1 MTRPSSQRGEA
12 IYRVEITDR
21 VNGRRLLSWANLTG
35 PRLKCGFPM
44 WQRAI
49 TRSPLGLM
57 SGKDA
62 RAIVA
67 AMRRKPWRM
76 EARVV
81 KDEAAAGQLQ
91 LRNPTGEAA

>member
-1 MTRPSSQRGEA
+1 
-12 IYRVEITDR
+12 
-21 VNGRRLLSWANLTG
+21 
-35 PRLKCGFPM
+35 
-44 WQRAI
+44 
-49 TRSPLGLM
+49 M